1 MAPQATGSLFQWGMS
16 LKGAPCFQWG
26 MSLK

>member
-1 MAPQATGSLFQWGMS
+1 MSSASLFQWGMS
-16 LKGAPCFQWG
+16 LKVTPCFQWG